1 MQRRIDLMKSEK
13 PDARTLSKLAKPLSM
28 IQGYG
33 LAVVSVAVALGLALL
48 VDRYHVR
55 DVEAPLFLFAI
66 ALTAWYAGAGPA
78 ALALSLSSRSFH
90 LLFLTPFYNF

>member
-1 MQRRIDLMKSEK
+1 VNQASTETNQVMVQRK
-13 PDARTLSKLAKPLSM
+13 PGLLKPFSV
-28 IQGYG
+28 IQRYS
-33 LAVVSVAVALGLALL
+33 LAVFSVSIALGLALL

-78 ALALSLSSRSFH
+78 ALAFAL
-90 LLFLTPFYNF
+90 